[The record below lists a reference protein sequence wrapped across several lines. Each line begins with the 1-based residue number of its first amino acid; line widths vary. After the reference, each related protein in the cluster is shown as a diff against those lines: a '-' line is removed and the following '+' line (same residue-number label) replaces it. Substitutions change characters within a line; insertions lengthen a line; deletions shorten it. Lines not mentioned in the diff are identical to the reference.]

1 MSDQNDDKKTTD
13 GTSLGTGTGVSRRNL
28 AKLAYVAP
36 LFISR
41 RMIYRAAGCGKSE
54 PRLQSCQSAPQGS

>member
-1 MSDQNDDKKTTD
+1 MMSDQNDDKKTPE
-13 GTSLGTGTGVSRRNL
+13 SLGDATISRR
-28 AKLAYVAP
+28 KLAYIAP

-54 PRLQSCQSAPQGS
+54 PRLTTCQSAPQGS